1 MLGFARAFVI
11 LLGAHFVGD
20 YALQTPYLVENK
32 GKSLY
37 VLTAHSAV
45 WSFCIAMTAWLL
57 GFIPTVFAMVVI
69 LFIPHF
75 VVDKMKVR
83 KLYLFAGLTDKQM
96 LALDQIIH
104 YIQILVYLALTA

>member
-11 LLGAHFVGD
+11 LLGAHFLGD
-20 YALQTPYLVENK
+20 YALQTTYLAENK

-37 VLTAHSAV
+37 VLTAHSAI
-45 WSFCIAMTAWLL
+45 WSFCIVMTAWLL
-57 GFIPTVFAMVVI
+57 GFTPTVFAMVVI

-83 KLYLFAGLTDKQM
+83 KIYLFSDMSDKSC
-96 LALDQIIH
+96 LILDQYLH
-104 YIQILVYLALTA
+104 TIQLLVYLAITF